1 MECLIMADMNLV
13 PVTGI
18 VQNITS
24 MRDNCCE
31 LLVSIRNSDGI
42 TNFVV
47 GPDSYVINEVRLRP
61 GMSVIAFYDA
71 NLAIPLIFPPQ
82 YRAVIIGRKN
92 PNENMYA
99 GYFDENLTSEDGS
112 LQLNM
117 TGTTDVVTSNGQR
130 FNCDLQCLNEKHP
143 CPDDAAARY
152 RALLSFCS

>member
-1 MECLIMADMNLV
+1 MADMNLV

-71 NLAIPLIFPPQ
+71 NLAIPLISRPSTGLSSSDEKIQ
-82 YRAVIIGRKN
+82 TKICTRA
-92 PNENMYA
+92 
-99 GYFDENLTSEDGS
+99 TS
-112 LQLNM
+112 
-117 TGTTDVVTSNGQR
+117 TKT
-130 FNCDLQCLNEKHP
+130 
-143 CPDDAAARY
+143 
-152 RALLSFCS
+152 